1 MTRSTSCRAAR
12 DSTSRERARIE
23 ERGFTVLALLVVL
36 VSLSLVAATS
46 VRWYFSR
53 DEVTLENAAVLL
65 ARDLRAAQHRS
76 IFLGRPGR
84 LLFLPDGSGYVLLD
98 ELGELAQNPQTSEPF
113 VRVYPDDGVFIG
125 VQVLAAAAG
134 SDRALEID
142 SHGIATEDL
151 EVVLAFADEQRT
163 LRYDQESSRIT
174 IEGSTS
180 GWQEVDL

>member
-1 MTRSTSCRAAR
+1 MPGGSPH
-12 DSTSRERARIE
+12 

-84 LLFLPDGSGYVLLD
+84 LRRRPLFEHAPDLLAGD
-98 ELGELAQNPQTSEPF
+98 LGF
-113 VRVYPDDGVFIG
+113 VE
-125 VQVLAAAAG
+125 QVRQFRFGFGLVRHWKFQG
-134 SDRALEID
+134 EI
-142 SHGIATEDL
+142 
-151 EVVLAFADEQRT
+151 
-163 LRYDQESSRIT
+163 
-174 IEGSTS
+174 
-180 GWQEVDL
+180 VD